1 MAIFWN
7 VVQIAIKNRKE
18 KVVRLLC
25 KMPIICKLSVL
36 AIDELNNTASHLA
49 ARFSSKVESTSGEA
63 IQMIRE
69 LQWFKE
75 IDNLDHPLH
84 KEVKIKDSKTAS
96 QVFMEEHRQLVK
108 EAKNWIKD
116 RSDSYILVATLIATI
131 NFAAAISVPG
141 GNNQDKGTPIFLP
154 NNKFSVFIWSYAV
167 ALFSS
172 MISLVVFIRNMNG
185 YYTEEEVVKVLEML
199 QTFGK
204 LKLRK

>member
-1 MAIFWN
+1 
-7 VVQIAIKNRKE
+7 
-18 KVVRLLC
+18 
-25 KMPIICKLSVL
+25 
-36 AIDELNNTASHLA
+36 
-49 ARFSSKVESTSGEA
+49 
-63 IQMIRE
+63 
-69 LQWFKE
+69 
-75 IDNLDHPLH
+75 LDHPLH

-185 YYTEEEVVKVLEML
+185 YYTEEEFVKVLHATLITSLNFLFVSVVTTMVAFIAAL
-199 QTFGK
+199 YLFPFLLDK
-204 LKLRK
+204 LSL

>member
-1 MAIFWN
+1 
-7 VVQIAIKNRKE
+7 
-18 KVVRLLC
+18 
-25 KMPIICKLSVL
+25 
-36 AIDELNNTASHLA
+36 
-49 ARFSSKVESTSGEA
+49 
-63 IQMIRE
+63 
-69 LQWFKE
+69 
-75 IDNLDHPLH
+75 LDHPLH

-116 RSDSYILVATLIATI
+116 RSDSYILVAI

-185 YYTEEEVVKVLEML
+185 YYTEEEVVKVLHATLITSLNFLFVSVVTTMVAFIAAL
-199 QTFGK
+199 YLFPFLLDK
-204 LKLRK
+204 LSL